1 MRFVLLCYQSPG
13 HPHAR
18 VYQKKRRRH
27 PLQSSR
33 GQNVIA
39 ANISAGREKLM
50 GTEFSD
56 FLKERFQDPEF
67 KLNIMPL
74 NLNLCLYRL

>member
-1 MRFVLLCYQSPG
+1 
-13 HPHAR
+13 
-18 VYQKKRRRH
+18 
-27 PLQSSR
+27 
-33 GQNVIA
+33 
-39 ANISAGREKLM
+39 M